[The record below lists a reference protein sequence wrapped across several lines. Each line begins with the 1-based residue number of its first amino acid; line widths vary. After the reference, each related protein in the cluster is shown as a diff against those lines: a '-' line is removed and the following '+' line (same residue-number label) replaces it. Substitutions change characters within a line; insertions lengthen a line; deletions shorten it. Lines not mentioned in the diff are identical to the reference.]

1 MRGKD
6 SGNLEI
12 LLDSDLYSG
21 RGLQPTFTPGSTIS
35 GRVLYTPSSRKT
47 IDEVIIILRGRCY
60 TVVRDPDVAGFGKDS
75 YAEDTDLFRLEQ
87 TLLTGPFTMQ
97 STTTEWRFKFVLPK
111 QVTGTR
117 QAGREN
123 NWLYESR
130 AHATPPSTTS
140 VGQGHQA
147 LLTYALKVIINPNSH
162 HRLERWNLPIAV
174 TSTSDSALPEAR
186 ATPHG
191 FEEARRSKLNKSPV
205 EKLSFRQKMSHAFT
219 KDSGRHSELPFVAT
233 AYMPDAASLS
243 QELPIA
249 VSLRQTASI
258 QGVEQSVFVLTAASL
273 ELQAKVHVRVNIRQ
287 DDLDAK
293 IWEELGQHTLLHA
306 ETPLPSRGE
315 AIELASSVR
324 LADIVPE
331 KERDREFLSS
341 LQHSTLKTDVDFRR
355 YNALIQDIHHQSQL
369 LPRAEHRHPRS
380 TL

>member
-6 SGNLEI
+6 AGNLEI

-21 RGLQPTFTPGSTIS
+21 KGPQPTFTPGSTIS
-35 GRVLYTPSSRKT
+35 GRVLYTPAARKT

-75 YAEDTDLFRLEQ
+75 YAEDNDLFRLEQ

-97 STTTEWRFKFVLPK
+97 STTTEWRFKFILPK
-111 QVTGTR
+111 QVIATR

-130 AHATPPSTTS
+130 AHSTPPSTS
-140 VGQGHQA
+140 SAGQGHQA

-174 TSTSDSALPEAR
+174 TSTSDNIYPEPR
-186 ATPHG
+186 AAPHV
-191 FEEARRSKLNKSPV
+191 FEEARHSKLVRLPV

-219 KDSGRHSELPFVAT
+219 KESIRHSELPFVAT
-233 AYMPDAASLS
+233 AYMPNAASLS
-243 QELPIA
+243 QELPVA
-249 VSLRQTASI
+249 VSLRRKA
-258 QGVEQSVFVLTAASL
+258 GAPGAEQSTFVLTAATL
-273 ELQAKVHVRVNIRQ
+273 ELHAKVHVRVNIRQ

-293 IWEELGQHTLLHA
+293 IWEELGQYNLLGTA
-306 ETPLPSRGE
+306 TPLPSHGE
-315 AIELASSVR
+315 AIELSNSVR

-331 KERDREFLSS
+331 KERDRESS
-341 LQHSTLKTDVDFRR
+341 FTSNTQH
-355 YNALIQDIHHQSQL
+355 HC
-369 LPRAEHRHPRS
+369 PG
-380 TL
+380 